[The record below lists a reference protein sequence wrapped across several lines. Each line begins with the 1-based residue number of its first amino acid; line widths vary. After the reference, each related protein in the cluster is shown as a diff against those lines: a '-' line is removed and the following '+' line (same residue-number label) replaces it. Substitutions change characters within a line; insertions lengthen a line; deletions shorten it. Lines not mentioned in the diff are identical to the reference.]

1 MRACLAA
8 IPAALLASIAG
19 AAPLAAEQAPPR
31 HRSRAV
37 STPERGTSRSSTCG
51 DEKWFPTPLRS
62 ILVLQ
67 PTQDVLAPAENAEQ
81 LRKQEGDRVTVVYV
95 DRAGHAL
102 LSEQPEAIASHVS
115 EYLARL
121 CYTGR
126 APRAAPAEQPTQPD
140 DCCLLVS

>member
-8 IPAALLASIAG
+8 IAAALLASIAG

-31 HRSRAV
+31 HRSRTM
-37 STPERGTSRSSTCG
+37 STPERRTSRSSTCG
-51 DEKWFPTPLRS
+51 DEKWFPTPRPS

-102 LSEQPEAIASHVS
+102 LPEQPEAIASHVS

-121 CYTGR
+121 
-126 APRAAPAEQPTQPD
+126 
-140 DCCLLVS
+140 